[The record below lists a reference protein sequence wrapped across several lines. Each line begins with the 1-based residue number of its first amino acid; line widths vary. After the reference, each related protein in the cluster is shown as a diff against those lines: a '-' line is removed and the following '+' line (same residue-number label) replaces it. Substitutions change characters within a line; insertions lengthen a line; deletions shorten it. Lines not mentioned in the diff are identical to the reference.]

1 MGLDFRTQVFWF
13 IKIFYPTIT
22 EVRMRIDGI
31 INQQYSSVETRTEK
45 VSGSVS
51 AAFMADAVSFGS
63 SEDAIFGGS
72 GEKTSFLS
80 SGDGS
85 MESLKQQAN
94 ILKDNLSAIFNKMDT
109 GVAVEMDEDGIDI
122 NNTDAEKI
130 ITVVEQIQIKLA
142 MYCEDFE
149 ASVDIDADAVKQVI
163 GDGAAAYKIAGELK
177 KNGVK
182 PTKDNVSEL
191 MGALEMASRID
202 SVDDG
207 MKAYLMQNNM
217 APTVSNVY
225 ISANAGYVNKT
236 GVISDS
242 EWRELLPQAQKIIQ
256 DTGREVTDE
265 NLARVRWMLDNDI
278 QVTAENFERLEA
290 LDNVENILGTDELID
305 RIAAA
310 MAEGRSAKDA
320 PISGETLPWEEAVK
334 AVRTVEKA
342 TDEAVAA
349 FAASDGEYTLEALED
364 TVNKGETAVPDKKDY
379 KYIKASRELQEIRLM
394 MTLEA
399 AWTMER
405 NGISVNTTDISVLID
420 ELKKYELNLF
430 NLNREQDESE
440 VTLMEVEQVSM
451 TMVTIDSLRFVPSA
465 VIGSVV
471 EAKEE
476 ATVNALMYH
485 APEVSAKMEAA
496 GNAYEALSTE
506 VRSDLGDSISK
517 AIKASTGDILSD
529 MGYEDNEANRRAVRI
544 LAYNGMEIS
553 RRNIDR
559 VKSIDYSANELF
571 RNMTPQKVL
580 NMIREGYNPLETDVE
595 ELNAYFI
602 NMQENIRPEAEK
614 YSEFLYRMEKS
625 GEITAEEREKFVGV
639 YSLISRFQK
648 DGMKAAGALMSQNL
662 ELTMGNL
669 LTAYMSRKD
678 RNMDFT
684 ADDVTYSKEFKDK
697 VTYYKNLLGG
707 INGKVTPEA
716 LASMD
721 ELDSMTPEQFAQAIR
736 EGEPVSDDAVYE
748 KYAETAREASE
759 LTENVLKLIVDN
771 EIPSTYNNLMAA
783 QAVAENP
790 GDIFDE
796 YKKRAED
803 GDLEERMLEAL
814 ESRESAQSEYD
825 SLMEHA
831 RRLVG
836 EAVGTVDSYIDM
848 ESMRLLG
855 NNIEFVGM
863 LAHRNNYQIPYKTE
877 DGTGVINLKII
888 ETGENTGSFVIK
900 MSDRRF
906 GDVTVEAKADS
917 QSVRARIM
925 CTDSEG
931 EELLNVKAKEITEAL
946 MRRGAEDVRIS
957 VNRAKAQPDSKSA
970 AVTGVSTEALFGAA
984 KIFVKCLA
992 N

>member
-1 MGLDFRTQVFWF
+1 
-13 IKIFYPTIT
+13 
-22 EVRMRIDGI
+22 MRIDGI
-31 INQQYSSVETRTEK
+31 INQQYSAVETRTEK
-45 VSGSVS
+45 ISGGVS

-63 SEDAIFGGS
+63 SEENIFGGS
-72 GEKTSFLS
+72 GEKSSFLS

-85 MESLKQQAN
+85 MESLKQQAG
-94 ILKDNLSAIFNKMDT
+94 ILKDNLSAIFNRMDT

-122 NNTDAEKI
+122 NNTDTDKI

-142 MYCEDFE
+142 MYCDDFE
-149 ASVDIDADAVKQVI
+149 ASVDIDAEAVKKVV
-163 GDGAAAYKIAGELK
+163 GDGAAAFKIAAELK

-182 PTKDNVSEL
+182 PTKDNVSEI

-202 SVDDG
+202 SIDDG

-217 APTVSNVY
+217 APTVGNVY
-225 ISANAGYVNKT
+225 ISANAGYINKS

-242 EWRELLPQAQKIIQ
+242 EWQELLPQAQKIMKEA
-256 DTGREVTDE
+256 GAELTDE

-278 QVTAENFERLEA
+278 QVTAESFERLEA
-290 LDNVENILGTDELID
+290 LDEAERILGTEELID
-305 RIAAA
+305 RLAAA
-310 MAEGRSAKDA
+310 MTEGKPAKDA
-320 PISGETLPWEEAVK
+320 LISGERLPWEEAVR
-334 AVRTVEKA
+334 AVRTVLKA
-342 TDEAVAA
+342 TDEEVAA
-349 FAASDGEYTLEALED
+349 FAAADGDYTLEALANTMD
-364 TVNKGETAVPDKKDY
+364 KGETALPDKKDY

-399 AWTMER
+399 AWTMEK
-405 NGISVNTTDISVLID
+405 NGISVNTADISLLID
-420 ELKKYELNLF
+420 ELKKHELNIF
-430 NLNREQDESE
+430 NLNRGQDENE

-485 APEVSAKMEAA
+485 APSVSAKMEAA

-529 MGYEDNEANRRAVRI
+529 MGYEDSEANRRAVRI

-553 RRNIDR
+553 RRNMER

-580 NMIREGYNPLETDVE
+580 NMIRDGYNPLETGVE
-595 ELNAYFI
+595 ELNAYFV
-602 NMQENIRPEAEK
+602 NMSESIRPEAEK
-614 YSEFLYRMEKS
+614 YSEFLYRMEKR
-625 GEITAEEREKFVGV
+625 GEITAKEREKFIGV

-648 DGMKAAGALMSQNL
+648 DGMRAAGALMSQNL

-678 RNMDFT
+678 RDMDFT
-684 ADDVTYSKEFKDK
+684 ADDVTYSKEFESK

-707 INGKVTPEA
+707 INGKVTPDT
-716 LASMD
+716 LASM
-721 ELDSMTPEQFAQAIR
+721 EEFDSMTPEQFAYAVR
-736 EGEPVSDDAVYE
+736 ESGVSDDAVYE
-748 KYAETAREASE
+748 KYAETAKDAAK
-759 LTENVLKLIVDN
+759 LTENVLKLIIDN

-783 QAVAENP
+783 QAVSENP
-790 GDIFDE
+790 GSIFDE
-796 YKKRAED
+796 YKKRTDDREP
-803 GDLEERMLEAL
+803 EERLLEAL
-814 ESRESAQSEYD
+814 ESRESAQNEYD
-825 SLMEHA
+825 SLMENA
-831 RRLVG
+831 RQLAD
-836 EAVGTVDSYIDM
+836 EAVGKVDSYIDM
-848 ESMRLLG
+848 EAMRLLG
-855 NNIEFVGM
+855 NNMKLVGM
-863 LAHRNNYQIPYKTE
+863 LAHKNNYQIPYKTE

-931 EELLNVKAKEITEAL
+931 EKLLNIKVEEISAEL
-946 MRRGAEDVRIS
+946 GSRGAKDVRIS
-957 VNRAKAQPDSKSA
+957 VNRSKIQPDAKSA
-970 AVTGVSTEALFGAA
+970 VAQGVSTEALFGTA